1 MANEFQPVPKSELIP
16 NPETQRGFNAE
27 VSLRQAL
34 DEIVYLRKLVSGSL
48 GGAVSEE
55 RIRGLVEEKYLNP
68 AGLPSYSRA
77 ENPPTTSEAKQQPR
91 PLSPQEKALKDLG
104 LAPDILNELN
114 EDQIQI
120 VLRGGFRLSSQ
131 IHHPDHGGSAD
142 KFKSIKD
149 SYDFLTDPKNRSTN
163 L

>member
-1 MANEFQPVPKSELIP
+1 MASENQPISQKEVTTPLDSP
-16 NPETQRGFNAE
+16 RGFNAE

-34 DEIVYLRKLVSGSL
+34 DEIVSLRRHMAGAL
-48 GGAVSEE
+48 GGNVTEE
-55 RIRGLVEEKYLNP
+55 RVRELVEEKYLNP
-68 AGLPSYSRA
+68 AGLPSYSRS
-77 ENPPTTSEAKQQPR
+77 ENPTSSTSESKQPKILTPR
-91 PLSPQEKALKDLG
+91 EKALKDLG
-104 LAPDILNELN
+104 LAPDILEGLN

-142 KFKSIKD
+142 RFKAVKE
-149 SYDFLTDPKNRSTN
+149 SYDFLADPKNRTPK